1 MTSLHGCKETL
12 TLENS
17 KLPWLAAGER
27 ENGGNGGGV
36 LSGTRGAL
44 WQEVDQSAG
53 TAWELM

>member
-12 TLENS
+12 TFENS
-17 KLPWLAAGER
+17 KLPWRAAGER

-36 LSGTRGAL
+36 LSGTRGAP

-53 TAWELM
+53 MA